1 MRNLK
6 VVFLGPTE
14 AGKTQLAR
22 RLAGKSYLEQTE
34 PTIGSDFFS
43 KRISE
48 QNSLL
53 IWDTAGLERY
63 KFFIPRYTSGADKLC
78 LVIPADKPLIKEE
91 ILSFLPTQNVKN
103 DAEVYLIINK
113 TDLGVSAMNDDD
125 NDDDINALLEAVKE
139 KGYSNIQRQVFR
151 VSAKVNTG
159 IEALRQNLSVPP
171 KNSENIIQNDS
182 ARVFPLSYQKITN
195 AYSSEENKVMAF
207 EQKVMALLSD
217 YTKGTT
223 PVLSSLSL
231 FAHGHFN
238 RHHTSLVRT
247 MIKQIEGRETSIEL
261 VLKELNDLDK
271 NPNGSLAKRLDFL
284 QKELDRTPPRES
296 IDPGM

>member
-1 MRNLK
+1 MRYLK
-6 VVFLGPTE
+6 VVFLGPSE

-22 RLAGKSYLEQTE
+22 RLVGKSYLEQTK
-34 PTIGSDFFS
+34 PTIGIDFFS

-48 QNSLL
+48 HNSLL
-53 IWDTAGLERY
+53 IWDTAGLERF
-63 KFFIPRYTSGADKLC
+63 KFFPSYIRGADKLC
-78 LVIPADKPLIKEE
+78 LVIPVDKPLIKEE
-91 ILSFLPTQNVKN
+91 ISSFLPRLDPRLDAEN

-113 TDLGVSAMNDDD
+113 IDLGVSAM

-151 VSAKVNTG
+151 VSAKENTG
-159 IEALRQNLSVPP
+159 IEALQQNLSVPP
-171 KNSENIIQNDS
+171 KNSENSLQNDS
-182 ARVFPLSYQKITN
+182 TRVFPHSYQKITN
-195 AYSSEENKVMAF
+195 AYSSY
-207 EQKVMALLSD
+207 EQKVITLLSD

-238 RHHTSLVRT
+238 RHHTTLVRT

-284 QKELDRTPPRES
+284 QKELKLMAPRES
-296 IDPGM
+296 IAPGM